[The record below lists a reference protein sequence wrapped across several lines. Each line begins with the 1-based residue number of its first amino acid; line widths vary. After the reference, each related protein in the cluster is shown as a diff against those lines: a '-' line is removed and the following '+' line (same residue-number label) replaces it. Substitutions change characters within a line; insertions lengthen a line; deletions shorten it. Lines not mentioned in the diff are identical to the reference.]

1 MKNPLITVAAL
12 LAVAAPGS
20 TLKAASVEN
29 VTVYKEPGRFGGWP
43 ANNGI
48 WSWGDEILVGFSQ
61 GYFKKVESGHAI
73 DGSKPSVPRFARSL
87 DGGRSWK
94 IEAPSF
100 LDADGKEKEATD
112 PPGGVD
118 FTNPNFAMTLRM
130 VSSRTGFS
138 RFYYSYDRGKVW
150 QGPYSLPAF
159 GRKVISARTDYIV
172 NGKHDAMAFI
182 TSGKENGREGRVFC
196 TRTTDGGK
204 TWKFISWIGP
214 EPPGFSI
221 MPSTVRLSPKVLLA
235 TLRQKEGESHWIDS
249 YISEDNGGNWRFL
262 NRPVEST
269 GAFVG
274 NPPSTI
280 RLKDGRIAMTYG
292 YRSAPFG
299 IRAKLSNDGGK
310 TWGQEIML
318 RDDAGCGDLGY
329 PRTVQRSDGKIVT
342 LYYFNDAK
350 DAERYIA
357 ATIWDPGTSPAR

>member
-1 MKNPLITVAAL
+1 MIAFAAL
-12 LAVAAPGS
+12 LA
-20 TLKAASVEN
+20 TLGTGAQKTASVEN

-61 GYFKKVESGHAI
+61 GYFKKVETGHAI
-73 DGSKPSVPRFARSL
+73 DGSKPSVPRFARSV

-94 IEAPSF
+94 IETPSF
-100 LDADGKEKEATD
+100 LDADGKEKEATA
-112 PPGGVD
+112 PPGGID

-138 RFYYSYDRGKVW
+138 RFYYSYDRGKTW
-150 QGPYSLPAF
+150 QGPFSLPTF
-159 GRKVISARTDYIV
+159 GRKVISARTDYLV
-172 NGKHDAMAFI
+172 NGKRDAMAFI

-214 EPPGFSI
+214 EPLGFSI
-221 MPSTVRLSPKVLLA
+221 MPSTVRLSPKVLLTA
-235 TLRQKEGESHWIDS
+235 LRQKEGDSHWIDN
-249 YISEDNGGNWRFL
+249 YISEDDGRNWSFL

-274 NPPSTI
+274 NPSSTI
-280 RLKDGRIAMTYG
+280 RLADGRIAMTYG

-299 IRAKLSNDGGK
+299 IRAKLSSDQGK
-310 TWGQEIML
+310 TWGEEIML
-318 RDDAGCGDLGY
+318 RDDAGSGDLGY

-342 LYYFNDAK
+342 VYYFNDDK
-350 DAERYIA
+350 YAERYIA
-357 ATIWDPGTSPAR
+357 ASIWDPGTSKTR